1 MSDLYLEKS
10 TFMCRSDGFLVFL
23 NLRTDQYLCI
33 DGTAFDRLVS
43 SAPVYAD
50 PSPAANPLLAD
61 LLEQKVLT
69 TREAQGKPIQSTNV
83 TIPMDDCMGYPL
95 DRSPR
100 ITGRHVAAFIR
111 AIAVTTLRLRLLP
124 LRTGVARLMRRRP
137 APAPA
142 TAPSTEERRS
152 GGMRDGEVRDL
163 VEIFNRLRPFAFTSK
178 EHCLFDSFALA
189 EFLSVFGVGLS
200 VVFGVRLRPFGAHCW
215 VQDRD
220 AVLNDSVDHV
230 SCFTP
235 IMVA

>member
-33 DGTAFDRLVS
+33 DGTTFDRLVS
-43 SAPVYAD
+43 SAPAYAD
-50 PSPAANPLLAD
+50 PSPTANPLLAD

-83 TIPMDDCMGYPL
+83 TVPMDDCMGYPL

-100 ITGRHVAAFIR
+100 ITGRHVAAFVR
-111 AIAVTTLRLRLLP
+111 AIAVTNLRLRLLP
-124 LRTGVARLMRRRP
+124 LRTGVAQLMRRRP
-137 APAPA
+137 APTPA
-142 TAPSTEERRS
+142 TVRSTE
-152 GGMRDGEVRDL
+152 GQQGEAVRDL

-200 VVFGVRLRPFGAHCW
+200 VVFGIRLRPFGAHCW